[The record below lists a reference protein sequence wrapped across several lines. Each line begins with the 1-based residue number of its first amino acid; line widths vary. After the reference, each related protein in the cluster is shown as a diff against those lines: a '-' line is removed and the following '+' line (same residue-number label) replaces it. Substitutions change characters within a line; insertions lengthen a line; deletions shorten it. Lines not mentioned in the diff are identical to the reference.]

1 MDIIEYLDEDC
12 DAKVTFE
19 EMGETGESVLTL
31 SLQDIDQTIIVYPDG
46 MRKLLKVLNFV
57 FEHGL
62 VNDRTGDI
70 CD

>member
-19 EMGETGESVLTL
+19 EIGETGESVLIF
-31 SLQDIDQTIIVYPDG
+31 SLEDVDQTIRVYPDG

-62 VNDRTGDI
+62 VNDGTGDI
-70 CD
+70 ND

>member
-1 MDIIEYLDEDC
+1 MDITEYLDEDC
-12 DAKVTFE
+12 DAKVKFE
-19 EMGETGESVLTL
+19 KMGELGVSVLTF
-31 SLQDIDQTIIVYPDG
+31 SLQDIDQTIRVYPDG

-62 VNDRTGDI
+62 ANDGTGDI

>member
-1 MDIIEYLDEDC
+1 MDITEYLDEDC

-19 EMGETGESVLTL
+19 EIGELGVSVLTF
-31 SLQDIDQTIIVYPDG
+31 SLQDIDQTIRVYPDR

-62 VNDRTGDI
+62 VNDGTGDI
-70 CD
+70 DD